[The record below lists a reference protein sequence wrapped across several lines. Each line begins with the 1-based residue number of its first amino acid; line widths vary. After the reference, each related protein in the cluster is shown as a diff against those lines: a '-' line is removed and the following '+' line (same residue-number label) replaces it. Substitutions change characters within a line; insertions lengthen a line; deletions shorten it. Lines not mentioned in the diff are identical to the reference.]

1 MVSKNMFGSNSQNF
15 EASEWLQSSQS
26 SEFYGCGALPP
37 LPPLPWQTCLACRIF
52 AWLWKCVHLGTGRSK
67 GLDPK
72 LHGLPFRSF
81 NVGTVNRQTS
91 SLSMII
97 NVYHTYVLGDK
108 SVPNEACQVYAACH
122 LANHEDTLI
131 RSVLSDSIPLSIFI
145 SASKKAATNSQH
157 CLGIRSDKVKEIRAF
172 NGIRSHSA
180 PHVFLYLGS
189 EPMSQSVSIHKRSES
204 TLQSPAQSLYHQDT
218 C

>member
-1 MVSKNMFGSNSQNF
+1 M
-15 EASEWLQSSQS
+15 
-26 SEFYGCGALPP
+26 
-37 LPPLPWQTCLACRIF
+37 
-52 AWLWKCVHLGTGRSK
+52 HLGTGQSR

-81 NVGTVNRQTS
+81 NVGTVNGQNFKR
-91 SLSMII
+91 I

-131 RSVLSDSIPLSIFI
+131 RSVLFDSILSALSISI

-157 CLGIRSDKVKEIRAF
+157 CLGVRSDKLKEIQAF
-172 NGIRSHSA
+172 NRHSIAFSTSRVSLPWIRANEFIS
-180 PHVFLYLGS
+180 
-189 EPMSQSVSIHKRSES
+189 
-204 TLQSPAQSLYHQDT
+204 
-218 C
+218 

>member
-1 MVSKNMFGSNSQNF
+1 M
-15 EASEWLQSSQS
+15 
-26 SEFYGCGALPP
+26 
-37 LPPLPWQTCLACRIF
+37 
-52 AWLWKCVHLGTGRSK
+52 HLGTGQSR

-81 NVGTVNRQTS
+81 NVGTVNRQNFKS
-91 SLSMII
+91 I
-97 NVYHTYVLGDK
+97 NVYHTYFLGDK

-131 RSVLSDSIPLSIFI
+131 RSVLSDSIPPSISI

-157 CLGIRSDKVKEIRAF
+157 CLGVRNDKLKEIRPF
-172 NGIRSHSA
+172 NGIASHSA

-189 EPMSQSVSIHKRSES
+189 DRANELIS
-204 TLQSPAQSLYHQDT
+204 
-218 C
+218 

>member
-1 MVSKNMFGSNSQNF
+1 MALCRPCRLYPGKRVSRVAFSRGF
-15 EASEWLQSSQS
+15 ENVCILEQADPRALIPSYMGCLSGASMSAQS
-26 SEFYGCGALPP
+26 
-37 LPPLPWQTCLACRIF
+37 
-52 AWLWKCVHLGTGRSK
+52 TGK
-67 GLDPK
+67 
-72 LHGLPFRSF
+72 
-81 NVGTVNRQTS
+81 TS

-157 CLGIRSDKVKEIRAF
+157 CLGVKSDKLKEIRGF

-189 EPMSQSVSIHKRSES
+189 EPMS
-204 TLQSPAQSLYHQDT
+204 
-218 C
+218 

>member
-1 MVSKNMFGSNSQNF
+1 M
-15 EASEWLQSSQS
+15 
-26 SEFYGCGALPP
+26 
-37 LPPLPWQTCLACRIF
+37 
-52 AWLWKCVHLGTGRSK
+52 HLGTGQSR

-81 NVGTVNRQTS
+81 NVGTVNRQNFKS
-91 SLSMII
+91 I

-131 RSVLSDSIPLSIFI
+131 RSALSDSIPQLSSPSQPPKKQRQTLSIA
-145 SASKKAATNSQH
+145 SASGATNSKKSDH
-157 CLGIRSDKVKEIRAF
+157 STGIRW
-172 NGIRSHSA
+172 HSA

-189 EPMSQSVSIHKRSES
+189 EPMSLSVDQSTNAVSQRVNQNSH
-204 TLQSPAQSLYHQDT
+204 LAQSLYHHLNI
-218 C
+218 

>member
-1 MVSKNMFGSNSQNF
+1 
-15 EASEWLQSSQS
+15 
-26 SEFYGCGALPP
+26 
-37 LPPLPWQTCLACRIF
+37 
-52 AWLWKCVHLGTGRSK
+52 VHLGTGQSR

-81 NVGTVNRQTS
+81 NVGTVNGQNFKR
-91 SLSMII
+91 I

-157 CLGIRSDKVKEIRAF
+157 CLGVKSDKLKEIRGF

-189 EPMSQSVSIHKRSES
+189 EPMS
-204 TLQSPAQSLYHQDT
+204 
-218 C
+218 